1 MRQPLFCAGL
11 IAALGGCMLPKQE
24 PNSVLLSAKVSPD
37 VVTATGQAYQGE
49 VMVGPARD
57 VPVRFNWTTGR
68 DASGCLKVVDLKVER
83 TGGDS
88 SVVISN
94 VKHDTL
100 PGCAMEMYSNDHT
113 RFQTVL
119 VALDY
124 TTREGLKTYNFS
136 GQVATL
142 KGSGQFNPG

>member
-1 MRQPLFCAGL
+1 
-11 IAALGGCMLPKQE
+11 MLPKQE
-24 PNSVLLSAKVSPD
+24 PNSVLLAAKVSPD
-37 VVTATGQAYQGE
+37 VVAGAGHAYQGE
-49 VMVGPARD
+49 VMVGPAND
-57 VPVRFNWTTGR
+57 VPVRINWTTGR